1 MSLAG
6 RSLVSINDVS
16 NDEIED
22 ILSLADK
29 MQDSKGK
36 GLNLC
41 QGKILASL
49 FFESSTRT
57 RLSFEAAMHRLGG
70 SVISAVDTKTTSLSK
85 GESIAD
91 MARVVGKYADIIVIR
106 HPWEG
111 AVRVAAEYAGV
122 PVINAG
128 DGGHEHPTQTL
139 CDLYTIK
146 KARGKIK
153 GLNIA
158 LCGDLKYGRTTH
170 SLAYTLARFGATIIF
185 YSSPGL
191 EPPDYVLRKLTTE
204 YGGVLRRLSGRN
216 LSSMASALSNGK
228 GKVSAA
234 LDAIYITPKTS
245 HDLALIPDIHAEV
258 NLKGVDALYVTRLQK
273 ERLSTTEGNDSKK
286 AYPVVDKEVLKTKEL
301 KRALVLHPL
310 PRLDELA
317 YEVDA
322 DPRSMYFEQ
331 AAYGMTVRMALMAL
345 LLGVKQVEL
354 PVKREL
360 PEVLTQPEVYRSD
373 LGVRCENPACVSVHE
388 ARYIIPQF
396 VVSSNEPLTL
406 RCVYC
411 DHEKQPEYVGNL
423 KSKVCYSCQDT
434 HARQIK
440 VSNSVFF
447 DSEKQA
453 RERGFHPSVK
463 AQQR

>member
-16 NDEIED
+16 NGEVEG

-29 MQDSKGK
+29 MQDSKGSK
-36 GLNLC
+36 LDLC

-49 FFESSTRT
+49 FFEPSTRT
-57 RLSFEAAMHRLGG
+57 RLSFEAAMQRLGG
-70 SVISAVDTKTTSLSK
+70 SVIGAVDTKTTSLSK

-111 AVRVAAEYAGV
+111 AARVAAEYAGV

-128 DGGHEHPTQTL
+128 DGSHEHPTQTL

-153 GLNIA
+153 GLTIA

-170 SLAYTLARFGATIIF
+170 SLAYMLARFGATIVF
-185 YSSPGL
+185 YSGPSLG
-191 EPPDYVLRKLTTE
+191 PPEYVLRKLTTE
-204 YGGVLRRLSGRN
+204 YNGVLRRPTGRN
-216 LSSMASALSNGK
+216 LSSLALALGGSGKASAT
-228 GKVSAA
+228 
-234 LDAIYITPKTS
+234 LDAIYVTPRTS
-245 HDLALIPDIHAEV
+245 HDLALIPDLRAEV
-258 NLKGVDALYVTRLQK
+258 DLKGVDALYMTRLQQ
-273 ERLSTTEGNDSKK
+273 ERFSDAKGDTRK
-286 AYPVVDKEVLKTKEL
+286 AYPVVDKDVLKRKEL

-310 PRLDELA
+310 PRLDEIA
-317 YEVDA
+317 REIDA

-331 AAYGMTVRMALMAL
+331 AAHGVAVRMALIAL
-345 LLGVKQVEL
+345 LLGVQQAEA
-354 PVKREL
+354 PAERTL
-360 PEVLTQPEVYRSD
+360 PEVVTQPEIYRSD
-373 LGVRCENPACVSVHE
+373 LCSRCENPACVSVHE
-388 ARYIIPQF
+388 ARYIAPEF
-396 VVSSNEPLTL
+396 VVCGNKPLTL

-411 DHEKQPEYVGNL
+411 DYEKQPNYVGNL
-423 KSKVCYSCQDT
+423 KSRIYYACQDIR
-434 HARQIK
+434 ARQIK

-447 DSEKQA
+447 DSEEKAQ
-453 RERGFHPSVK
+453 ERGFRPSAK